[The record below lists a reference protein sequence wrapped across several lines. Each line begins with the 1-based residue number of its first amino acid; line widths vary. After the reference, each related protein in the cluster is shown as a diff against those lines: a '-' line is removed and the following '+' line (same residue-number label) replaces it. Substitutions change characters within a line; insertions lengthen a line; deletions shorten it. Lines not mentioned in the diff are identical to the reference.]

1 MAGLQKKAG
10 KKALA
15 AAAPP
20 PKPSQ
25 NIIAPPAPA
34 RYKTSALLTTITAC
48 MFPCL
53 TLLDMPVTA
62 ALPMQG
68 VRFPSAFKGF
78 SSKDVMLFDAHG
90 MSSNTMSSRA
100 SSPFRSSAMA

>member
-25 NIIAPPAPA
+25 NIIAPPVSA
-34 RYKTSALLTTITAC
+34 RYKTSPLLTNIAAC
-48 MFPCL
+48 MFTCL
-53 TLLDMPVTA
+53 TLFYMLVYA
-62 ALPMQG
+62 ALAMQG
-68 VRFPSAFKGF
+68 VLFPSAFKGF
-78 SSKDVMLFDAHG
+78 SSKAVNMLFDADR
-90 MSSNTMSSRA
+90 MSSNTM
-100 SSPFRSSAMA
+100 

>member
-1 MAGLQKKAG
+1 MLTVSKVTIYVCGYIHLAHNHLPSKIVMLGPALHYAGTAANSVCTLIVMAGLQKKAG

-34 RYKTSALLTTITAC
+34 RYK
-48 MFPCL
+48 
-53 TLLDMPVTA
+53 
-62 ALPMQG
+62 
-68 VRFPSAFKGF
+68 
-78 SSKDVMLFDAHG
+78 
-90 MSSNTMSSRA
+90 
-100 SSPFRSSAMA
+100 SSAVLIHISA